1 MMTIAQTTD
10 VEQAIVVAAMDY
22 YEGWFNGEPDRME
35 RALHPDLVKRSLSDD
50 GSGIETISSREMIDW
65 TAEGVGRTRDPGDR
79 EIRVYI
85 GHV

>member
-35 RALHPDLVKRSLSDD
+35 RAPHPEPVKRSLPRE
-50 GSGIETISSREMIDW
+50 GSGNQETPVPEESGGLLP
-65 TAEGVGRTRDPGDR
+65 AG
-79 EIRVYI
+79 
-85 GHV
+85 